1 MILIVDMNCK
11 KASLGFEEFVL
22 PLVHVANSIEECE
35 VTHYTEIKEV
45 ETYTKV
51 ILSGACLKDGE
62 YLKRRE
68 LFEWLKTCTPPVL
81 GICAGMQ
88 IIGLVF
94 NSTLIPC
101 KEIGMTDIAVVKE
114 NFLFSSPLRAYELH
128 NYGIEPSPTFDIF
141 ARSSKCVQ
149 AIKHRERQI
158 FGLLFYPEVRNKGI
172 IKKFILEKF

>member
-22 PLVHVANSIEECE
+22 PLVHVVNSIEACE

-88 IIGLVF
+88 IIGLIF
-94 NSTLIPC
+94 NSSVISC
-101 KEIGMTDIAVVKE
+101 REIGMTDITVVKE
-114 NFLFSSPLRAYELH
+114 NTLFSTSFRAYELH
-128 NYGIEPSPTFDIF
+128 NYGIEPSPTFDIL
-141 ARSSKCVQ
+141 ARSEKCVQ
-149 AIKHRERQI
+149 AVKHKEKRI
-158 FGLLFYPEVRNKGI
+158 YGLLFHPEVRNSH
-172 IKKFILEKF
+172 ILELFVLL